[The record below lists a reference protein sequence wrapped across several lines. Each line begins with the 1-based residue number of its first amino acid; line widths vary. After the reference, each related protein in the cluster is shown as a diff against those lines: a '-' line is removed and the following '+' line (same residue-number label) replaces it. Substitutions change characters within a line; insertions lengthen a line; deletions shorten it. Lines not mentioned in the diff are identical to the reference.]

1 MPGDPSRNT
10 IPPAALILGLAGI
23 LPFAA
28 AAVAQTG
35 RLELISPAEGLRL
48 AVIYGA
54 VILSFLGGIRWGAAL
69 RAQRR
74 SQARDFSASVLPS
87 LAGVAALLLP
97 DGLAISLLIAGFLMQ
112 ALWDVLSV
120 ESGSLPPWFGKLRMI
135 LTAGAVAS
143 LMVLLLR
150 LLM

>member
-1 MPGDPSRNT
+1 MPGVPSCST
-10 IPPAALILGLAGI
+10 IPPAALILGLAGV

-35 RLELISPAEGLRL
+35 RLELLSPSEGLRL
-48 AVIYGA
+48 GVTYGA

-69 RAQRR
+69 PAGRGNQT
-74 SQARDFSASVLPS
+74 RDFSASVVPS

-97 DGLAISLLIAGFLMQ
+97 DGLATSLLIAGFLMQ
-112 ALWDVLSV
+112 ALWDVLTV
-120 ESGSLPPWFGKLRMI
+120 ESGRLPPWFGKLRMI